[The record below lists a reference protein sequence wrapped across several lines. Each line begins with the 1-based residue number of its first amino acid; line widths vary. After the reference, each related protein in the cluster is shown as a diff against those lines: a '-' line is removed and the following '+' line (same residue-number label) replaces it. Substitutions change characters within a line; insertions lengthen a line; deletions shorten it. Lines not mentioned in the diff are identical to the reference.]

1 MDSKGED
8 GSKFSIR
15 VLNILDY
22 LENAHPTEN
31 SIISRIVQETCSD
44 SLISKEGP
52 ETSSVFLIINKGSC
66 TLFYSI

>member
-15 VLNILDY
+15 VLNILVY

-31 SIISRIVQETCSD
+31 PIISRIVQETCSD

-52 ETSSVFLIINKGSC
+52 ETSFVFLIANKGSC